1 MWQKSFPLLIIS
13 YFQILSTFWYFL
25 SIISTVFSVKTNWKV
40 MKFIKEF
47 SLCNKLKELN
57 LFYFKLRS
65 NWSNRTHSL
74 KYLRSK
80 TLGCKY
86 IRIRKLKFV
95 AMSQQLKL
103 LTQCEGLE
111 VKSDLL
117 DVGVQGADLQRAG
130 EREGWWLAEVGV
142 ILIRRSSA
150 GGGRNYKLLHCR
162 RRLYQYNEDDFRF

>member
-1 MWQKSFPLLIIS
+1 
-13 YFQILSTFWYFL
+13 
-25 SIISTVFSVKTNWKV
+25 
-40 MKFIKEF
+40 
-47 SLCNKLKELN
+47 
-57 LFYFKLRS
+57 
-65 NWSNRTHSL
+65 
-74 KYLRSK
+74 
-80 TLGCKY
+80 
-86 IRIRKLKFV
+86 
-95 AMSQQLKL
+95 MSQQLKL